1 MNFRGFSVN
10 QAECFNQISIN
21 NKILL
26 SGIIYHRTKLGL
38 DWTGLVTSTPGSGQD
53 QLRTE
58 SELELELTA
67 GTRSLAA
74 AWPGLAGRG

>member
-26 SGIIYHRTKLGL
+26 SGIIYHWDKLGL
-38 DWTGLVTSTPGSGQD
+38 DWTGLVVTSTPGSGQD

-58 SELELELTA
+58 SELELTA